1 MNLQDKIGNEE
12 DFVRLFSQYVIKA
25 SSPGEYFFPESP
37 MGLWVVIDTIGVTNF
52 ITISGWS
59 SDNPDPILD
68 KTVELPLC
76 VEDFVKLLYAREDAS
91 RIVCRKEEDPFYRA
105 ITKDWATDQRFWREE
120 WFTQTEGML
129 NTDALL
135 GMFRRDYLTKE
146 WVSEHD
152 DVSLAFLEDS
162 ILAVLHSLTIDP
174 MANEIDLE
182 QFKKDHWAEIH
193 SYFEELDKALTDKLT
208 RLAKKFQESK

>member
-1 MNLQDKIGNEE
+1 MNSQDKIANEE
-12 DFVRLFSQYVIKA
+12 DFVRLFSQYVSKA
-25 SSPGEYFFPESP
+25 SSPGKYCFPESP
-37 MGLWVVIDTIGVTNF
+37 MGLWVVLDTIGVTKF

-120 WFTQTEGML
+120 WFTQMESML
-129 NTDALL
+129 NTDDLL
-135 GMFRRDYLTKE
+135 GMFREDYSTDE
-146 WVSEHD
+146 D
-152 DVSLAFLEDS
+152 DSYDDDS
-162 ILAVLHSLTIDP
+162 WR
-174 MANEIDLE
+174 LE
-182 QFKKDHWAEIH
+182 QATQAGMSGGLQAYTDVVN
-193 SYFEELDKALTDKLT
+193 SYDMD
-208 RLAKKFQESK
+208 ESDDY